1 MHDSLTLTLSGQS
14 SVLESHYFPP
24 IELDANKNY
33 FLGLIELLTFNSIP
47 NIETGCNRLYL
58 ENNKVISIQPGSY
71 EIEDIENCIKTAL
84 SSESIEF
91 SLKPNNNTLRS
102 TLFCSRGIDFR
113 PKDSIGRLLGF
124 TSQVLEAGKEH
135 ISDLPVAILK
145 VNALR
150 VECNIT
156 SGAFI
161 NNQRVHTIHEFFPAV
176 PPGFKII
183 EVPSN
188 VIYLPVNIMGIVY
201 GNSISSSNLYKSRA
215 RWHQS
220 ISRERPLEVTV
231 TSPPPAQAPP
241 PVITQRMQHPH
252 QALSRQN
259 IQFLKNL
266 GLRPSGESPV

>member
-14 SVLESHYFPP
+14 SVLESNYFPP

-33 FLGLIELLTFNSIP
+33 VLGLIELLTFNSIP
-47 NIETGCNRLYL
+47 NIENGCNRLYL
-58 ENNKVISIQPGSY
+58 DDNKVISIQPGSY
-71 EIEDIENCIKTAL
+71 EIEDIESYLKTAL
-84 SSESIEF
+84 LSENIEF

-102 TLFCSRGIDFR
+102 TLLCSRQVDFR

-124 TSQVLEAGKEH
+124 TSRVLEPGKEH

-188 VIYLPVNIMGIVY
+188 VIYLPVSVKRIDSIQLRIVDQD
-201 GNSISSSNLYKSRA
+201 GALVNFRGETITIRVHVRSI
-215 RWHQS
+215 
-220 ISRERPLEVTV
+220 
-231 TSPPPAQAPP
+231 
-241 PVITQRMQHPH
+241 
-252 QALSRQN
+252 
-259 IQFLKNL
+259 
-266 GLRPSGESPV
+266 